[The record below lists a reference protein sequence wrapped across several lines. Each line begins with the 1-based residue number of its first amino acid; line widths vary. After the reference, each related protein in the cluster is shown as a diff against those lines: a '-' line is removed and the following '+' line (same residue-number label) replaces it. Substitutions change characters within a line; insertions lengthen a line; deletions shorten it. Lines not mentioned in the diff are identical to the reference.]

1 MTEPPRNIVL
11 GLGNILNR
19 DEGMGV
25 YALRSLEEHLG
36 EVQGLELI
44 DGGVMGLNLLQLVE
58 ACDHL
63 LVLDA
68 VDTGSPAGTVTTLS
82 REEIPRYSGIKMS
95 QHQVTFQEVLGLAEM
110 RGHLPPHL
118 HLVGAQP
125 DDLSIGLG
133 LSQKVE
139 AVLPAMID
147 AAVDLLA
154 KWHLVPSPT

>member
-1 MTEPPRNIVL
+1 MIGPSRNIVL

-25 YALRSLEEHLG
+25 YVLGSLEEHLG
-36 EVQGLELI
+36 EVSGLELV

-68 VDTGSPAGTVTTLS
+68 VDTGSPAGTLTIFS
-82 REEIPRYSGIKMS
+82 REEIPRFSGIKMS

-110 RGHLPPHL
+110 RGNLPPCL

-133 LSQKVE
+133 LSQTVE
-139 AVLPAMID
+139 EVLPVMVH
-147 AAVDLLA
+147 AAVDVLA
-154 KWHLVPSPT
+154 NWHLLPSPS